1 MTRGFVIETN
11 DAKHATAVA
20 MLSSSAYPSY
30 WGLNILE
37 AYCDGSGMKG
47 IIDDGGEPVEACY
60 LSDFDACVSPRPRKA
75 CSHEAPEYVYVFNT
89 ETSELSVYDYGVL
102 AMRGNVPNDTEKMKA
117 FFIYYWF
124 LDNALAIDPDS
135 RKLSLNSL
143 ARMRE
148 AFAQYET
155 GEALVAELKAGPKTC
170 ICNGKPNKLFL
181 GCANL
186 NGERDY
192 LYRYTC
198 YVLSENA
205 EDDIPGPAW
214 RPFFFELYPQWALD
228 REGRRFTVGA
238 VTPWGKTELHTPVRN
253 YRYIYGCQVTDRT
266 VSQRAAEKFIR
277 EFIIQNEEN
286 LVKAI
291 PIFDMYGAVEHELA
305 AMYKAGK
312 SSRDISILIDRNKPV
327 LKEKME
333 GIPEFIPGFTVQAMV
348 EHWRHYIEARKDQE
362 AMQAERATQ
371 AEKGGADA

>member
-20 MLSSSAYPSY
+20 VLPNSAYPGY

-47 IIDDGGEPVEACY
+47 VIDDGGEPVEACS
-60 LSDFDACVSPRPRKA
+60 LSDFNDCVSPRPRKT
-75 CSHEAPEYVYVFNT
+75 CNYEAPEYVYVFNT

-102 AMRGNVPNDTEKMKA
+102 AMRGNVPNDAEKMKA

-124 LDNALAIDPDS
+124 LDTALAIDPDS

-143 ARMRE
+143 VRMRE

-170 ICNGKPNKLFL
+170 ICNGKPNKLLL

-186 NGERDY
+186 NGAEDH
-192 LYRYTC
+192 LYRYNC
-198 YVLSENA
+198 YVLSEDA
-205 EDDIPGPAW
+205 ENDIPGPAW
-214 RPFFFELYPQWALD
+214 RQFCFELYPQWALD

-238 VTPWGKTELHTPVRN
+238 VTPWGKTELRTHVRN
-253 YRYIYGCQVTDRT
+253 YRYIYGCQVADST

-277 EFIIQNEEN
+277 EFIIKNEEN

-291 PIFDMYGAVEHELA
+291 PVFDLYKEVEAQLS
-305 AMYKAGK
+305 AMSKAGK
-312 SSRDISILIDRNKPV
+312 PSRDIAVLVDRYKPA
-327 LKEKME
+327 LNTAME
-333 GIPEFIPGFTVQAMV
+333 GIPEFIPGLTVQAIV
-348 EHWRHYIEARKDQE
+348 RHWRYYADARREQE
-362 AMQAERATQ
+362 AQEAEK
-371 AEKGGADA
+371 AEKGGADV